1 MLSID
6 NANCA
11 ASAIPGGSV
20 SSAAYPAPASIATG
34 DGGAQ
39 RHRLARADVPVTTPS
54 VDNHHAEAD
63 PGDRLGVRL
72 AGEAGH

>member
-20 SSAAYPAPASIATG
+20 SAAAYPAPASTATG
-34 DGGAQ
+34 AGGAQ
-39 RHRLARADVPVTTPS
+39 RHRLARADVP
-54 VDNHHAEAD
+54 
-63 PGDRLGVRL
+63 
-72 AGEAGH
+72 